1 MQLLFKEL
9 QPVDSFIIQ
18 MPYPLA
24 DADRHLVTML
34 YKPIIG
40 SDAMSLY
47 FTLWSESEGQSTEEL
62 NHYYLMDVLNMSLKK
77 IFDARVALEAIGL
90 MKTWKKDDES
100 KREFIYE
107 VLAPLDA
114 TSFFSEPILA
124 TSLYSVIH
132 EKAYLRIRERFV
144 KKQMVQNGYEHVSR
158 DIQDVFK
165 SNHDFNKLGHLFNPE
180 QMEQPSRPKK
190 LPFYS
195 QDFDFDLL
203 KAGLS
208 EVMIP
213 SNVLTLPIKELI
225 AKVAFLY
232 SLNAIDMQKVLMMA
246 IDDQNRITEERL
258 KKTAADYYKLSISSK
273 PPRLTQ
279 KLGQQPE
286 MVSQVSK
293 PSKDQSLI
301 KYMEETPPLEVLR
314 DISNGK
320 EPLPVEVDLANELI
334 FKYGFP
340 SPVVNVL
347 LQFVLIR
354 AKMKLNKNYVHKI
367 AAHWQR
373 ENIQTAEQAIEIS
386 RKEHDQYVDWQNA
399 SKTTPAS
406 TSTSYKRKNV
416 RDEKVPEWFYKA
428 KENRSAKQTV
438 ENEVTEDWEA
448 KKQQLLEKL
457 GVTEGQAKTSG
468 TN

>member
-24 DADRHLVTML
+24 DRDRHLVTML
-34 YKPIIG
+34 YKPIVG

-47 FTLWSESEGQSTEEL
+47 FTLWSESEAQTVEEL
-62 NHYYLMDVLNMSLKK
+62 THYYLMDVLNMSLKK

-90 MKTWKKDDES
+90 MKSWKKDNEL
-100 KREFIYE
+100 KRTFIYE
-107 VLAPLDA
+107 ILSPLDA
-114 TSFFSEPILA
+114 ATFFSEPILA

-144 KKQMVQNGYEHVSR
+144 KKPLLQSGYENVSR
-158 DIQDVFK
+158 DLQDVFK
-165 SNHDFNKLGHLFNPE
+165 SNHDYTKLSHIFTPE
-180 QMEQPSRPKK
+180 QLDQPSRPKK
-190 LPFYS
+190 LPLYS
-195 QDFDFDLL
+195 LDFDFDLL
-203 KAGLS
+203 KSGLS
-208 EVMIP
+208 DVMIP

-273 PPRLTQ
+273 PPRITQ
-279 KLGQQPE
+279 KLEQQSEAVPQE
-286 MVSQVSK
+286 GK
-293 PSKDQSLI
+293 PSKDQALI

-314 DISNGK
+314 DISNGN

-340 SPVVNVL
+340 PAVVNVL

-354 AKMKLNKNYVHKI
+354 AKKKLNKNYVHKI

-386 RKEHDQYVDWQNA
+386 RKEHDQYMEWQNA
-399 SKTTPAS
+399 AKTPAAP
-406 TSTSYKRKNV
+406 YKRKNV
-416 RDEKVPEWFYKA
+416 REEKVPEWFFKA
-428 KENRSAKQTV
+428 KEERDTNS
-438 ENEVTEDWEA
+438 VTENTVSPEL
-448 KKQQLLEKL
+448 KEQRRKLLEEL
-457 GVTEGQAKTSG
+457 GIKEGKV
-468 TN
+468 N

>member
-1 MQLLFKEL
+1 MQFLFKEL

-24 DADRHLVTML
+24 DTDRQLVTML

-47 FTLWSESEGQSTEEL
+47 YTLWAESEGHITEQMT
-62 NHYYLMDVLNMSLKK
+62 HYYLMDILNMSLKK

-90 MKTWKKDDES
+90 MKTWKKDYQD
-100 KREFIYE
+100 RRMFIYE
-107 VLAPLDA
+107 VIAPLDA
-114 TSFFSEPILA
+114 SSFFSEPILA

-132 EKAYLRIRERFV
+132 EKAYLRVRERFV
-144 KKQMVQNGYEHVSR
+144 KKQALQSEYENVSR
-158 DIQDVFK
+158 DLQDVFK
-165 SNHDFNKLGHLFNPE
+165 SNHDYTKLGHIFDSTQIDDQSHRPE
-180 QMEQPSRPKK
+180 K

-195 QDFDFDLL
+195 MNFDFDLL
-203 KAGLS
+203 KSGLS

-213 SNVLTLPIKELI
+213 SNILTLPVKEMI

-232 SLNAIDMQKVLMMA
+232 SLSPIDMQKVLMMA
-246 IDDQNRITEERL
+246 IDDQNRITDERL
-258 KKTAADYYKLSISSK
+258 KKTASDYYKLSISSK

-279 KLGQQPE
+279 NSGQQNE
-286 MVSQVSK
+286 VNSQEVK
-293 PSKDQSLI
+293 VSKDQLLI
-301 KYMEETPPLEVLR
+301 KYLEETPPLQVLR
-314 DISNGK
+314 DLSNDK

-334 FKYGFP
+334 FKYGFTP
-340 SPVVNVL
+340 AVVNVL

-373 ENIQTAEQAIEIS
+373 ENVQTAEQAIIIS
-386 RKEHDQYVDWQNA
+386 RKEHDQYIEWQNKP
-399 SKTTPAS
+399 KTAAP
-406 TSTSYKRKNV
+406 YKRKNT

-428 KENRSAKQTV
+428 KETRSTKQSV
-438 ENEVTEDWEA
+438 ENEVTEDWEV

-468 TN
+468 TNK

>member
-24 DADRHLVTML
+24 DRDRHLVTML
-34 YKPIIG
+34 YKPIVG

-47 FTLWSESEGQSTEEL
+47 FTLWSESEAPAIEEMS
-62 NHYYLMDVLNMSLKK
+62 HYYLMDVLNMSLKK

-90 MKTWKKDDES
+90 VKSWKKDNEL
-100 KREFIYE
+100 KRTFIYE
-107 VLAPLDA
+107 ILAPLDA
-114 TSFFSEPILA
+114 ATFFSEPILA

-144 KKQMVQNGYEHVSR
+144 KKPLLQSGYENVSR
-158 DIQDVFK
+158 DLQDVFK
-165 SNHDFNKLGHLFNPE
+165 SNHDYTKLSHIFTPE
-180 QMEQPSRPKK
+180 QLDQPSRPKK

-203 KAGLS
+203 KSGLS

-246 IDDQNRITEERL
+246 IDDQNKITEERL

-273 PPRLTQ
+273 PPRINQ
-279 KLGQQPE
+279 KLEQQSE
-286 MVSQVSK
+286 SVTQEGK
-293 PSKDQSLI
+293 PTKDQALI

-314 DISNGK
+314 DISNGN
-320 EPLPVEVDLANELI
+320 EPLPVEVELANELI

-340 SPVVNVL
+340 PAVVNVL

-354 AKMKLNKNYVHKI
+354 AKKKLNKNYVHKI

-386 RKEHDQYVDWQNA
+386 RKEHDQYMEWQNA
-399 SKTTPAS
+399 AKTPAAP
-406 TSTSYKRKNV
+406 YKRKNA
-416 RDEKVPEWFYKA
+416 REEKVPEWFFKA
-428 KENRSAKQTV
+428 KEERDSNS
-438 ENEVTEDWEA
+438 VTENTVSPEL
-448 KKQQLLEKL
+448 KEQRRKLLEEL
-457 GVTEGQAKTSG
+457 GIKEGKV
-468 TN
+468 N

>member
-18 MPYPLA
+18 MPHPLA
-24 DADRHLVTML
+24 DTDRQLVTML

-47 FTLWSESEGQSTEEL
+47 CTLWAESDSQITEQL
-62 NHYYLMDVLNMSLKK
+62 SHYYLMDVLNMSLKK

-90 MKTWKKDDES
+90 MKTWKKDDLD
-100 KREFIYE
+100 KRMFIYE
-107 VLAPLDA
+107 VVAPLDA
-114 TSFFSEPILA
+114 ASFFSEPILA

-132 EKAYLRIRERFV
+132 EKAYLRVRERFM
-144 KKQMVQNGYEHVSR
+144 KKQALQGGYENVSR
-158 DIQDVFK
+158 DLQDVFK
-165 SNHDFNKLGHLFNPE
+165 SNHDYTKLGHIFDPVQLD
-180 QMEQPSRPKK
+180 QASRPEKF
-190 LPFYS
+190 PFYS
-195 QDFDFDLL
+195 MDFDFDLL
-203 KAGLS
+203 KSGLS

-213 SNVLTLPIKELI
+213 SNVLTLPVKEMI
-225 AKVAFLY
+225 AKMAFLY

-279 KLGQQPE
+279 KLKQQNE
-286 MVSQVSK
+286 VDTTEIK
-293 PSKDQSLI
+293 LSKDQSLI
-301 KYMEETPPLEVLR
+301 KYLEETPPLEVLR
-314 DISNGK
+314 EISKGK
-320 EPLPVEVDLANELI
+320 EPLPVEVELANELI
-334 FKYGFP
+334 FIYGFP
-340 SPVVNVL
+340 PAVINVL

-386 RKEHDQYVDWQNA
+386 RKEHDQYVDWQNTE
-399 SKTTPAS
+399 KTAKTP
-406 TSTSYKRKNV
+406 SYKRKNTQ
-416 RDEKVPEWFYKA
+416 RDEKVPDWFYKA
-428 KENRSAKQTV
+428 KETRSSRQTV
-438 ENEVTEDWEA
+438 ENEVTEDWEE
-448 KKQQLLEKL
+448 KKQQLLKKL
-457 GVTEGQAKTSG
+457 GVTEGQAKTNG
-468 TN
+468 TNK